1 MLKLI
6 GLSLVLGLTGC
17 GGAIGEP
24 ATSLEQRALES
35 GVTASLTVILPT
47 QAAID
52 WPPKAV
58 KGPTDGEVPDYSEQ
72 NMECLDCHQFI
83 MEEETAKPYIK
94 NPHVLHLE
102 SSKTAYKGENRSCL
116 TCHEMVTIPDVD
128 EVPPKEGWFIEG
140 DIYHPNVLR
149 APRNSWSRRLVKSQ
163 APDTLNYVNTLRPA
177 DPYTYKPTLKKLVC
191 IECHGPDSKIKTF
204 YGRPDETASN

>member
-1 MLKLI
+1 MLNTI
-6 GLSLVLGLTGC
+6 GLSLLLSLTGC
-17 GGAIGEP
+17 GGAIGESVT
-24 ATSLEQRALES
+24 AGGTRAPES
-35 GVTASLTVILPT
+35 GVTAPVAAALPT
-47 QAAID
+47 QVAID

-94 NPHVLHLE
+94 NPHLLHLE
-102 SSKTAYKGENRSCL
+102 SNKIAYKGKNRSCL
-116 TCHEMVTIPDVD
+116 TCHEMVTIPDGD

-149 APRNSWSRRLVKSQ
+149 APKNSWSRRLVKPQ
-163 APDTLNYVNTLRPA
+163 APDNLNYVNTLRPA
-177 DPYTYKPTLKKLVC
+177 DPYTYKASLKKLVC
-191 IECHGPDSKIKTF
+191 VECHGPDSKIKTF
-204 YGRPDETASN
+204 YGRPQEASLK